1 MKKLE
6 QSTII
11 KLQESVAQFSSDS
24 LKQLDPKQ
32 TRALLQKKL
41 NELKSSDEENK
52 FVTFAAFMNLISAL
66 IQISFWMMLK
76 SMSVISSAIDSLLDF
91 VLWLFNLFL
100 LNESKRKHD
109 ATHNYG
115 YWKLQWFGALSQ
127 WWVMMFFGIV
137 LWYFSIIKLTAS
149 APVNGVG
156 ILVVIMILDFLWG
169 LWCVAYY
176 HIVIKQSTNMIV
188 QWTLKKLY
196 AWLLFNIGIMS
207 WLILIWVWLT
217 YFDAEWYRIDA
228 LVGLIVA
235 GYICI
240 NAWSLLFD
248 GYGMLMDRSL
258 PPEELKTIKETI
270 DTYAADTFTRDT
282 LRTRLSGTTKMI
294 EFNAYFDTKKKTFP
308 EIYKA
313 CLFLKKHLEKDIEN
327 SVVTI
332 VPMPK

>member
-6 QSTII
+6 QTTIQQ
-11 KLQESVAQFSSDS
+11 LQEHLGWFTDE
-24 LKQLDPKQ
+24 LKSIVNPEE
-32 TRALLQKKL
+32 TRALMNKKI
-41 NELKSSDEENK
+41 NDFKSSDEENK
-52 FVTFAAFMNLISAL
+52 FVTIAAFMNLVSAL

-100 LNESKRKHD
+100 LNQSKRKHD

-137 LWYFSIIKLTAS
+137 LWYFSIMKLMVS
-149 APVNGVG
+149 APLKGVW
-156 ILVVIMILDFLWG
+156 ILIVIMILDFIW
-169 LWCVAYY
+169 WTCCVAYY
-176 HIVIKQSTNMIV
+176 HFVIKQSTNMIV

-196 AWLLFNIGIMS
+196 AWLLFNVGIMS
-207 WLILIWVWLT
+207 WLVLIWVWVT
-217 YFDAEWYRIDA
+217 YFDVELYWIDA
-228 LVGLIVA
+228 LVWLIVA
-235 GYICI
+235 GYICY
-240 NAWSLLFD
+240 NAWWLLYD
-248 GYGMLMDRSL
+248 GYWMLMDRSL
-258 PPEELKTIKETI
+258 PQSEIKTIKETI
-270 DTYAADTFTRDT
+270 DTYAEDTFTRDS

-313 CLFLKKHLEKDIEN
+313 CLFLKKHLEKDIDE

-332 VPMPK
+332 VPMPR

>member
-6 QSTII
+6 QTTVQQLQARLGWFTDDLKTIVNPAETWDI
-11 KLQESVAQFSSDS
+11 MHKKLDAFQSSD
-24 LKQLDPKQ
+24 
-32 TRALLQKKL
+32 T
-41 NELKSSDEENK
+41 ENK
-52 FVTFAAFMNLISAL
+52 FVTFSALMNLVSAL
-66 IQISFWMMLK
+66 IQISFWLMLK

-127 WWVMMFFGIV
+127 WWVMLFFGIV

-169 LWCVAYY
+169 IWCVAYY

-207 WLILIWVWLT
+207 WLVLIWLWLR
-217 YFDAEWYRIDA
+217 YFDAERYWIDA

-235 GYICI
+235 GYICF
-240 NAWSLLFD
+240 NAWWLLYD

-258 PPEELKTIKETI
+258 PPEELKTIKTTI
-270 DTYAADTFTRDT
+270 DTYAVETFRRDS
-282 LRTRLSGTTKMI
+282 LRTRLSGTTKII
-294 EFNAYFDTKKKTFP
+294 EFHAYFDTKKHTFP
-308 EIYKA
+308 EIYKT
-313 CLFLKKHLEKDIEN
+313 CLYLKKHLETDIEE
-327 SVVTI
+327 SLVTI
-332 VPMPK
+332 LPKPM